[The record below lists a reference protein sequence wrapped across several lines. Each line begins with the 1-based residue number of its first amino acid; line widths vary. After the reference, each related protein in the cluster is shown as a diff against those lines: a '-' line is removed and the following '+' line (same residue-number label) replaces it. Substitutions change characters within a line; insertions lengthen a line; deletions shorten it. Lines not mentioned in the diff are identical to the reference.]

1 MAPDNPLH
9 RMLNP
14 TATDG
19 SPLGATGIT
28 STAEPMADLL
38 KRLRPAGTK
47 GKARGQT
54 GGFGRARW
62 RRPSVQ
68 PNSAR

>member
-9 RMLNP
+9 RVLNP

-19 SPLGATGIT
+19 SPLGTTIT
-28 STAEPMADLL
+28 YTAEPMTDLL
-38 KRLRPAGTK
+38 KRLRPASTK

-68 PNSAR
+68 PKSVR